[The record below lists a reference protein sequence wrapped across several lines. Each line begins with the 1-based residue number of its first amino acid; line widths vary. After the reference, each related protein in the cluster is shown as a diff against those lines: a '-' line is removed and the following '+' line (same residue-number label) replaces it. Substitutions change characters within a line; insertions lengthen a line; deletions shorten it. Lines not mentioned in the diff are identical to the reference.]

1 MPTIQINNEELEFEY
16 IYYCDSVN
24 GNDTRNGLTEATSLK
39 TIQAAINKI
48 VINTNSAIVLLPN
61 SLFTGTVTST
71 GFINISANKQITFI
85 GQLLNNDINTI
96 PIIRSTEYN
105 CIQNLST
112 KEINF
117 INIRID
123 SLGSTSTGGA
133 GLYALLLR
141 MENASST
148 VNFYNCYLKPRGVIF
163 FLAIVTNITVN
174 VYNSI
179 IDYNGHSFT
188 YEVFFGPLNVNF
200 YNTVVLGTM
209 TSRNL
214 TTGKTGYFYN
224 SIVPSTNLTWHDF
237 TSTTNKRLETSLS
250 TIDSELQVA
259 LNTSYY
265 INQGT
270 GINPDETMAHIGIYG
285 GIYAFGDWS
294 ELKTY
299 FFFDNNKYK
308 IYNTD
313 TNLWSEIVITQPSD
327 YMSYGMDSI
336 TGADITT
343 LEDPDTITIK
353 KYTTKLN
360 DESLLYVRYKKTLLF
375 SNPIDIKNVVNFHN
389 FSMLLMNPAQGQIK
403 FIISFDNINWYG
415 LDKERYI
422 LTPVNNL
429 TPSTQ
434 YEDVKEYGITNEDA
448 LYIDYGYDLPNIK
461 STSSKLYVAFYIE
474 NMDISS
480 NIQLDSFHMICDY
493 KQGYDAAIQTVDYIY
508 NHTQNQT
515 IVKLLTAGSYKI
527 NYFKKDIAVQVE
539 ENAIENSGVDSWND
553 LQNKPLFFTPTEHM
567 HTIYDV
573 DTLHNILNNKSNTI
587 HNHTEEHTHED
598 YDAIEKIS
606 YVGIKPYFNGIL
618 WPGAEDR
625 DGETFISLHDTPN
638 TYDDTNEEFIK
649 SNITNIVF
657 EPLTLSVPSTDV
669 VVSDTKSRRYSFLFG
684 GG

>member
-1 MPTIQINNEELEFEY
+1 MPDI
-16 IYYCDSVN
+16 
-24 GNDTRNGLTEATSLK
+24 
-39 TIQAAINKI
+39 KI
-48 VINTNSAIVLLPN
+48 
-61 SLFTGTVTST
+61 
-71 GFINISANKQITFI
+71 NKQILSFSSIIYVDANYGSDTTGNGTVSNPYKTLSNALSKVTTNNTCIYLFPGTYSQSAFGGYNISIIGSKQNTTIYSASGVSKTSGTTLTLYNLIWEYMDRFLNLTDVLVKAYNCVFKAISTSAYVYFLYGNNSNHELINCIIIKMTGSGTTAQLFI
-85 GQLLNNDINTI
+85 GGLTSVLLKNCYYMDLNNGTARYGGTYNVQTSLIRDSFVNSFSGSSLNQGTI
-96 PIIRSTEYN
+96 ASPS
-105 CIQNLST
+105 
-112 KEINF
+112 
-117 INIRID
+117 ID
-123 SLGSTSTGGA
+123 L
-133 GLYALLLR
+133 
-141 MENASST
+141 
-148 VNFYNCYLKPRGVIF
+148 
-163 FLAIVTNITVN
+163 
-174 VYNSI
+174 
-179 IDYNGHSFT
+179 IDYNITLESS
-188 YEVFFGPLNVNF
+188 LW
-200 YNTVVLGTM
+200 
-209 TSRNL
+209 
-214 TTGKTGYFYN
+214 K
-224 SIVPSTNLTWHDF
+224 
-237 TSTTNKRLETSLS
+237 NKG
-250 TIDSELQVA
+250 IDS
-259 LNTSYY
+259 S
-265 INQGT
+265 G
-270 GINPDETMAHIGIYG
+270 NPTNIGVYG
-285 GIYAFGDWS
+285 GEFSWSGAIY
-294 ELKTY
+294 KY
-299 FFFDNNKYK
+299 FFFDNNQYK

-313 TNLWSEIVITQPSD
+313 TNSWSEVIITQPSD
-327 YMSYGMDSI
+327 YETYGMDSI
-336 TGADITT
+336 KGVDITT

-360 DESLLYVRYKKTLLF
+360 DESVLYVRYKQTLLF
-375 SNPIDIKNVVNFHN
+375 SNPIDIKNVVNFQN
-389 FSMLLMNPAQGQIK
+389 FEMLLMNPAQGQIK

-415 LDKERYI
+415 LNKERYV
-422 LTPVNNL
+422 LTPVNDL
-429 TPSTQ
+429 TPNTQ

-448 LYIDYGYDLPNIK
+448 LYIDYGYDLPNIR

-527 NYFKKDIAVQVE
+527 NYFKKDIAMQVE

-553 LQNKPLFFTPTEHM
+553 LQNKPLFFTPTEHT
-567 HTIYDV
+567 HTIYNI

-587 HNHTEEHTHED
+587 HNHAEEHTHED

-625 DGETFISLHDTPN
+625 DGDSFISLHDTPN

>member
-1 MPTIQINNEELEFEY
+1 MPTIQINNEVLEFEY

-24 GNDTRNGLTEATSLK
+24 GNDSRDGLTEATSLK

-61 SLFTGTVTST
+61 SLFTGAVNGT
-71 GFINISANKQITFI
+71 GFINIPANKQITFI

-105 CIQNLST
+105 CIQNLSV

-123 SLGSTSTGGA
+123 ALGSTTSGGDFAYSTFVH
-133 GLYALLLR
+133 
-141 MENASST
+141 ST
-148 VNFYNCYLKPRGVIF
+148 VTNFIVNFYNCYLNPKCYNL
-163 FLAIVTNITVN
+163 FLFSRTSGTYNI
-174 VYNSI
+174 YNSI
-179 IDYNGHSFT
+179 LNYNNHSFNA
-188 YEVFFGPLNVNF
+188 EVFYGPLNVNF

-209 TSRNL
+209 TCR
-214 TTGKTGYFYN
+214 TTGGATGVFYN
-224 SIVPSTNLTWHDF
+224 SIVPSTNLSYHNF
-237 TSTTNKRLETSLS
+237 TSATNKRLETSLS
-250 TIDSELQVA
+250 TIDSDLQVA

-270 GINPDETMAHIGIYG
+270 GLNPDGSIAHIGIYG
-285 GIYAFGDWS
+285 GIYAFGNWR

-313 TNLWSEIVITQPSD
+313 TNSWSEVIITQPSD
-327 YMSYGMDSI
+327 YETYGMQSI
-336 TGADITT
+336 SSADITT
-343 LEDPDTITIK
+343 LEDPNTITIK

-360 DESLLYVRYKKTLLF
+360 DESSLYVRYKKTLLF

-389 FSMLLMNPAQGQIK
+389 FSMSLLNSTQGQIK

-415 LDKERYI
+415 LDKARCV
-422 LTPVNNL
+422 LTPVNDL
-429 TPSTQ
+429 TPNTQ
-434 YEDVKEYGITNEDA
+434 YVDVKEYGITNEDA

-474 NMDISS
+474 NMDITS

-508 NHTQNQT
+508 HHNQNQT

-527 NYFKKDIAVQVE
+527 NYFKKDIAMQVE
-539 ENAIENSGVDSWND
+539 ENAIENSGVDSWYD
-553 LQNKPLFFTPTEHM
+553 LQNKPLFFTPTEHT
-567 HTIYDV
+567 HTIYNIN
-573 DTLHNILNNKSNTI
+573 TLHNILNNKSNTI
-587 HNHTEEHTHED
+587 HNHAEEHTHEN